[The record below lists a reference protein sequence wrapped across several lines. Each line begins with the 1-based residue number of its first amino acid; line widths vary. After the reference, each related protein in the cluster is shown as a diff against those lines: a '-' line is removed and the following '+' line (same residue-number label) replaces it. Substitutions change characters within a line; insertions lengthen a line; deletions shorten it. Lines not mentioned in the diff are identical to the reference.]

1 MCNLLVNR
9 MNDDICQIKLVLDV
23 FEIAG
28 PDPKGV
34 CADEFFLV
42 TGGSTVPP
50 ICGRNTHQHL
60 IYSVTPDSGPTQLSV
75 ILSITSTTHSNARWG

>member
-34 CADEFFLV
+34 CADEFFRV
-42 TGGSTVPP
+42 TGGSTVAPG
-50 ICGRNTHQHL
+50 IKFVVW
-60 IYSVTPDSGPTQLSV
+60 STQKPRRCSEY
-75 ILSITSTTHSNARWG
+75 